1 LLNDQLDL
9 LQKSYQQIAVKKT
22 QETELLSKDLNI
34 AMVKERDLKNRM
46 SHLENEISDVK
57 EQARSAI

>member
-46 SHLENEISDVK
+46 SHLESEISDVK